1 MACTWKPTDGWQVWR
16 DLRSEGSRR
25 MDVRELDERLSINQM
40 FCYAYQRLSTLG
52 PTNSYM
58 FSTYASL
65 YGNNLRTTKT
75 LLHVLDPPHM
85 ERETLKSR
93 GLNSK
98 SSP

>member
-1 MACTWKPTDGWQVWR
+1 
-16 DLRSEGSRR
+16 
-25 MDVRELDERLSINQM
+25 MDVRELDGRLSMNQT
-40 FCYAYQRLSTLG
+40 FCYAYQWLSTLG

-58 FSTYASL
+58 FPTYASL
-65 YGNNLRTTKT
+65 YGNNLHTTKT

-98 SSP
+98 SSL